1 MRAYFTVEAALILP
15 VTLGIYVL
23 LIYAMF
29 FQYDRSL
36 MEKNMAVLAIRG
48 TLLPSDSNEEIM
60 DFIRQQA
67 AEIDKS
73 KYIAFDQES
82 VVDNII
88 DVIIFGDPRRAV
100 TFSRAARAY
109 KCIDLHIFSLRYC
122 PRPSFSRCRGPA
134 RRGNFPRGLPD
145 SDSRTSW

>member
-48 TLLPSDSNEEIM
+48 TLVPSDSNEEIM

-67 AEIDKS
+67 AEINKS

-82 VVDNII
+82 VSGSVTGGRVEVLGTGRVKVLFTRLINRTGGNDWQITARYSNRRL
-88 DVIIFGDPRRAV
+88 DPTMVIRACRRLIQE
-100 TFSRAARAY
+100 
-109 KCIDLHIFSLRYC
+109 KQEE
-122 PRPSFSRCRGPA
+122 
-134 RRGNFPRGLPD
+134 
-145 SDSRTSW
+145 

>member
-48 TLLPSDSNEEIM
+48 TLLPSAIP
-60 DFIRQQA
+60 RTP
-67 AEIDKS
+67 S

-82 VVDNII
+82 VSGSVTGGRVEVLGTGRVKVLFTRLINRTGGNDWQITARYSNRRL
-88 DVIIFGDPRRAV
+88 DPTMVIRACRRLIQE
-100 TFSRAARAY
+100 
-109 KCIDLHIFSLRYC
+109 KQEE
-122 PRPSFSRCRGPA
+122 
-134 RRGNFPRGLPD
+134 
-145 SDSRTSW
+145 